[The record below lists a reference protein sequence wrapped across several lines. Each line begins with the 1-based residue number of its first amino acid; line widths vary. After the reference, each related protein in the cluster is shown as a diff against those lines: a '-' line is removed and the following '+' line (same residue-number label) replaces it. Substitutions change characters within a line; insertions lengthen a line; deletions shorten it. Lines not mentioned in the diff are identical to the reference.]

1 MGFFKKWSKA
11 LTGGKKGIVTGHVI
25 NSLDSLEK
33 MLGKQ
38 RVLKFHRKQPY
49 VLYHF
54 CASLATRLHAA
65 YIGDANSQGFNVA
78 EEVLA
83 SAGYGIP
90 NEPKYHYDLDVQFES
105 DVYSQDEVRDIFDSF
120 GIFYRGTIDNNF
132 IDQLATMYV
141 IAMSQ
146 RRIQIGKLLRN
157 STVTVLANIVDPS
170 LRSWDDS
177 RVNVEEI
184 KRFMY

>member
-1 MGFFKKWSKA
+1 MGFIKKWSKA
-11 LTGGKKGIVTGHVI
+11 LTGGKKGIVTGHVM

-65 YIGDANSQGFNVA
+65 YIGDANSQGFIVA

-90 NEPKYHYDLDVQFES
+90 NEPKYHYDLVFL
-105 DVYSQDEVRDIFDSF
+105 VPKIR
-120 GIFYRGTIDNNF
+120 
-132 IDQLATMYV
+132 
-141 IAMSQ
+141 
-146 RRIQIGKLLRN
+146 
-157 STVTVLANIVDPS
+157 
-170 LRSWDDS
+170 
-177 RVNVEEI
+177 
-184 KRFMY
+184 

>member
-1 MGFFKKWSKA
+1 MGFIKKWSKA
-11 LTGGKKGIVTGHVI
+11 LTGGKKGIVTGHVM

-65 YIGDANSQGFNVA
+65 YIGDANSQGFSVA
-78 EEVLA
+78 EQVLS

-105 DVYSQDEVRDIFDSF
+105 DVYSQDEVRDIFHAFSID
-120 GIFYRGTIDNNF
+120 YEGTIDNNF
-132 IDQLATMYV
+132 IDQLATSYV
-141 IAMSQ
+141 FAMRQ
-146 RRIQIGKLLRN
+146 KRIQVGKLIRN
-157 STVTVLANIVDPS
+157 CTMTVLANIVDPS

>member
-1 MGFFKKWSKA
+1 
-11 LTGGKKGIVTGHVI
+11 
-25 NSLDSLEK
+25 

-65 YIGDANSQGFNVA
+65 YIGDANSQGFIVA

-105 DVYSQDEVRDIFDSF
+105 DVYSQDEVRDIFHAFSID
-120 GIFYRGTIDNNF
+120 YERTIDNNF

-146 RRIQIGKLLRN
+146 KRIQVGKLLRN
-157 STVTVLANIVDPS
+157 TTVTVLANVVDPS
-170 LRSWDDS
+170 LKSWDDS

-184 KRFMY
+184 KRLMQ

>member
-1 MGFFKKWSKA
+1 MGFFKKWSTA
-11 LTGGKKGIVTGHVI
+11 LTGGKQGIVTGHVM

-38 RVLKFHRKQPY
+38 RILKFHRKQPY

-54 CASLATRLHAA
+54 CASLATQLHAA
-65 YIGDANSQGFNVA
+65 FIGDANSQGFSVA
-78 EEVLA
+78 EQVLT
-83 SAGYGIP
+83 SAGYGMP
-90 NEPKYHYDLDVQFES
+90 SEPKYHYDLGMQFES
-105 DVYSQDEVRDIFDSF
+105 DVYSQDEVCDIFHSF
-120 GIFYRGTIDNNF
+120 GIFYGGTIDNNF

-146 RRIQIGKLLRN
+146 KRIQIGKLLRN

-170 LRSWDDS
+170 LKSWDDS

-184 KRFMY
+184 KRLMQ

>member
-54 CASLATRLHAA
+54 CSSLATQLHAA
-65 YIGDANSQGFNVA
+65 YIGDANSQGFSVA
-78 EEVLA
+78 EQVLS

-90 NEPKYHYDLDVQFES
+90 NEPKYHYDLGVPFES
-105 DVYSQDEVRDIFDSF
+105 DVYSQDEIVDILDWFN
-120 GIFYRGTIDNNF
+120 INYKGTIDDTF
-132 IDQLATMYV
+132 IDQLATSYV
-141 IAMSQ
+141 FAMRQ
-146 RRIQIGKLLRN
+146 KRIQIGKLIRN
-157 STVTVLANIVDPS
+157 CTMTILANIVDPS
-170 LRSWDDS
+170 LKSWDDS

-184 KRFMY
+184 KRLMQ

>member
-65 YIGDANSQGFNVA
+65 YIGDANSQGFIVA

-90 NEPKYHYDLDVQFES
+90 NEPKYHYDLGVQFES
-105 DVYSQDEVRDIFDSF
+105 DVYSQDEVRDIFHSF
-120 GIFYRGTIDNNF
+120 GIFYGGTIDNNF

-146 RRIQIGKLLRN
+146 KRIQVGKLLRN
-157 STVTVLANIVDPS
+157 TTVTVLANVVDPS
-170 LRSWDDS
+170 LKSWDDS

-184 KRFMY
+184 KRLMQ

>member
-1 MGFFKKWSKA
+1 MGFIKKWSTA
-11 LTGGKKGIVTGHVI
+11 LTGGKKGIVTSHVM

-54 CASLATRLHAA
+54 CSSLATQLHAA
-65 YIGDANSQGFNVA
+65 YIGDANSQGFSVA
-78 EEVLA
+78 EQVLS

-90 NEPKYHYDLDVQFES
+90 NEPKYQYDLGVPFES
-105 DVYSQDEVRDIFDSF
+105 DVYSQDEIVEILNWFNID
-120 GIFYRGTIDNNF
+120 YKGTIDYAF
-132 IDQLATMYV
+132 IDQLATLYV
-141 IAMSQ
+141 FAMRQ
-146 RRIQIGKLLRN
+146 KRIQIGKLIRN
-157 STVTVLANIVDPS
+157 CTMTVLANIVDPS

>member
-1 MGFFKKWSKA
+1 MGFFKKWSTA
-11 LTGGKKGIVTGHVI
+11 LTGGKQGLVTGHVM

-33 MLGKQ
+33 MVGKQ
-38 RVLKFHRKQPY
+38 RILKFHRKQPY

-54 CASLATRLHAA
+54 CSSLATQLHAA
-65 YIGDANSQGFNVA
+65 FIGDANSQGFSVA
-78 EEVLA
+78 EKVLA
-83 SAGYGIP
+83 SAGYEIP
-90 NEPKYHYDLDVQFES
+90 NEPKYHYDLGMQFES
-105 DVYSQDEVRDIFDSF
+105 DVYSQDEVCDIFHSF
-120 GIFYRGTIDNNF
+120 GIFYRETIDNNF

-170 LRSWDDS
+170 LKSWDGS

-184 KRFMY
+184 KRLMQ

>member
-1 MGFFKKWSKA
+1 MGFFKKWSTA
-11 LTGGKKGIVTGHVI
+11 LTGGKQGIVTGHVM

-38 RVLKFHRKQPY
+38 RILKFHRKQPY

-65 YIGDANSQGFNVA
+65 YIGDANSQGFIVA
-78 EEVLA
+78 EQVLA

-90 NEPKYHYDLDVQFES
+90 NEPKYHYDLGVQFES
-105 DVYSQDEVRDIFDSF
+105 DVYSQDEVCDIFDSF

-170 LRSWDDS
+170 LKSWDGS

-184 KRFMY
+184 KRLMQ

>member
-11 LTGGKKGIVTGHVI
+11 ITGGKKGIVTSHVM
-25 NSLDSLEK
+25 NSLDSLEE

-54 CASLATRLHAA
+54 CSSLATQLHSA
-65 YIGDANSQGFNVA
+65 YIGDANSQGFLVA
-78 EEVLA
+78 EEVMT
-83 SAGYGIP
+83 SNGYGIP
-90 NEPKYHYDLDVQFES
+90 NEPKYHYDLEVQYES
-105 DVYSQDEVRDIFDSF
+105 NVYSQDEIYDIFHAF
-120 GIFYRGTIDNNF
+120 GINYEESIDSNF

-146 RRIQIGKLLRN
+146 KKIQVGKLLRN
-157 STVTVLANIVDPS
+157 TTVTVLANIVDPS
-170 LRSWDDS
+170 LKSWDDS
-177 RVNVEEI
+177 RVNIEEM
-184 KRFMY
+184 KRLMY

>member
-1 MGFFKKWSKA
+1 MGFIKKWSTA
-11 LTGGKKGIVTGHVI
+11 LTGGKKGIVTSHVM

-65 YIGDANSQGFNVA
+65 YIGDANSQGFSVA
-78 EEVLA
+78 EQVLS

-90 NEPKYHYDLDVQFES
+90 NEPKYHYDLGVQFES
-105 DVYSQDEVRDIFDSF
+105 DVYSQDEVCDIFDSF

-157 STVTVLANIVDPS
+157 SIVTVLANIVDPS
-170 LRSWDDS
+170 LKSWDGS

-184 KRFMY
+184 KRLMR

>member
-1 MGFFKKWSKA
+1 MGFFKKWSTA
-11 LTGGKKGIVTGHVI
+11 ITGGKKGIVTSHVM

-38 RVLKFHRKQPY
+38 RTLKFHRKQPY
-49 VLYHF
+49 VLHHF

-65 YIGDANSQGFNVA
+65 YIGDANSQGFIVA
-78 EEVLA
+78 EQVLA

-90 NEPKYHYDLDVQFES
+90 NEPKYHYDLGVQFES
-105 DVYSQDEVRDIFDSF
+105 DVYSQDEVRDIFHAF
-120 GIFYRGTIDNNF
+120 GIDYEGTIDNNF

-146 RRIQIGKLLRN
+146 KRIQIGKLLRN

-170 LRSWDDS
+170 LKSWDDS

-184 KRFMY
+184 KRLML

>member
-65 YIGDANSQGFNVA
+65 YIGDANSQGFIVA
-78 EEVLA
+78 EQVLA

-90 NEPKYHYDLDVQFES
+90 NEPKYHYDLGVQFES
-105 DVYSQDEVRDIFDSF
+105 DVYSQDEVRDIFHSF
-120 GIFYRGTIDNNF
+120 GIFYGGTIDNNF

-146 RRIQIGKLLRN
+146 KRIQIGKLLRN

-170 LRSWDDS
+170 L
-177 RVNVEEI
+177 
-184 KRFMY
+184 

>member
-65 YIGDANSQGFNVA
+65 YIGDANSQGFIVA

-105 DVYSQDEVRDIFDSF
+105 DVYSQEEVRDIFHAF
-120 GIFYRGTIDNNF
+120 GIDYEGTIDTNF

-146 RRIQIGKLLRN
+146 KRIQTGKLLRN
-157 STVTVLANIVDPS
+157 STMTVLANIVDPS
-170 LRSWDDS
+170 LKSWDDS

-184 KRFMY
+184 KRLMQ

>member
-1 MGFFKKWSKA
+1 MGFFKKWSTA
-11 LTGGKKGIVTGHVI
+11 ITGGKKGIVTGHVM

-38 RVLKFHRKQPY
+38 RILKFHRKQPY

-65 YIGDANSQGFNVA
+65 YIGDANSQGFIVA

-90 NEPKYHYDLDVQFES
+90 NEPKYHYDLGVQFES
-105 DVYSQDEVRDIFDSF
+105 DVYSQDEVCDIFHSF
-120 GIFYRGTIDNNF
+120 GIFYGGTIDNNF

-146 RRIQIGKLLRN
+146 KRIQIGKLLRN

-170 LRSWDDS
+170 LKSWDDS
-177 RVNVEEI
+177 RVDVEEI
-184 KRFMY
+184 KRLMQ